1 MYPSLCLLLREKD
14 RQTGKRV
21 QGSGAEAGRR
31 ERRGDR
37 KGRVKRREADQM
49 HSFGFLSFLLTV
61 HK

>member
-1 MYPSLCLLLREKD
+1 MYPSLYLLLREKD

-37 KGRVKRREADQM
+37 EKEEEKEEKQIKCILLA
-49 HSFGFLSFLLTV
+49 FCLSY
-61 HK
+61 